1 MNRIEDFDYH
11 LPPELVAQ
19 YPPAARDS
27 SRLLVLRRETGE
39 LRHAAFKDLARWLDP
54 RDLLVVNDTR
64 VFPARLHGRKE
75 SGGRVELLL
84 HHLPE
89 AERPE
94 DLGEGARGSH
104 RRGRLCHRPLPPL
117 PNPLPQPPYGGLAG
131 EFEGRAGSIGQSATP
146 GEQKYPNLPGPLTA
160 HCSLLTAY
168 SQSARGRATYR
179 GRLRAGQVLYFGDLL
194 TAEIISLVAPGVAEV
209 LFFSADGDVTETL
222 LRLGEVPLPPYIH
235 RSPESADRERYQTVY
250 AARPGAVAAPT
261 AGLHFTAEVL
271 ADLARRGI
279 DTAALTLHV
288 GPGTFLPV
296 RQPDYTRHRMH
307 PEYFELSPETAAR
320 LNQARRD
327 GKRLTA
333 VGTTS
338 VRVLEHCAGA
348 GGFAPQKGWCD
359 LFIYPGYRF
368 RAVDRMLTN
377 FHLPK
382 STLLLL
388 VSAFAGR
395 DLVLRAYEE
404 AVKEKYRFYSYGDC
418 MLIL

>member
-19 YPPAARDS
+19 YPPERRDT
-27 SRLLVLRRETGE
+27 SRLLVLRRDSGE
-39 LRHAAFKDLARWLDP
+39 IQHARFQDLGRWLDP

-64 VFPARLHGRKE
+64 VFPARLQGRKE

-89 AERPE
+89 AEQQS
-94 DLGEGARGSH
+94 DLGEGARG
-104 RRGRLCHRPLPPL
+104 RGPLAPSPQTL
-117 PNPLPQPPYGGLAG
+117 IPQPPYGGLSKEVAG
-131 EFEGRAGSIGQSATP
+131 RTRPPLKAARA
-146 GEQKYPNLPGPLTA
+146 
-160 HCSLLTAY
+160 H
-168 SQSARGRATYR
+168 YR
-179 GRLRAGQVLYFGDLL
+179 GRLKVGQALHFGDFLR
-194 TAEIISLVAPGVAEV
+194 AEVMALAVPGVAEV
-209 LFFSADGDVTETL
+209 RFSSADGDVRDAL

-235 RSPESADRERYQTVY
+235 RAPADMDQERYQTVY
-250 AARPGAVAAPT
+250 AARTGAVACPT
-261 AGLHFTAEVL
+261 AGLHFTPEVL
-271 ADLARRGI
+271 GDLARRGI
-279 DTAALTLHV
+279 DTAAVTLHV
-288 GPGTFLPV
+288 GPGTFMPV
-296 RQPDYTRHRMH
+296 RHSDYTRHRML
-307 PEYFELSPETAAR
+307 PEYFELSAPIAAR
-320 LNQARRD
+320 LNEARNG

-338 VRVLEHCAGA
+338 VRVLEHCAGT
-348 GGFAPQKGWCD
+348 GGFAPQSGWCD

-368 RAVDRMLTN
+368 RAVDRLLTN

-395 DLVLRAYEE
+395 DLILRAYEE

-418 MLIL
+418 MLVL